1 MEKSLP
7 WKSLSSSGKMA
18 LFNCLRE
25 NGVEEATEADTFY
38 IVRYFD
44 SDHDEALSY
53 EDLLQLFM
61 PCDD

>member
-1 MEKSLP
+1 MTY
-7 WKSLSSSGKMA
+7 
-18 LFNCLRE
+18 FNCLRE